1 MPDEQRNDDKASP
14 DSASGAGTGATA
26 VVHAK
31 PSRASKNKPKQLP
44 PYNVVLL
51 NDDDHT
57 VEYVI
62 EMLKSLFAHPTEMG
76 LQLAMQVDRTGRA
89 IVYTTHKEKAELKRD
104 QIHAFGADKRIP
116 TCAGAMSAI
125 IEPAATE

>member
-1 MPDEQRNDDKASP
+1 MPDEQRNDNPAP
-14 DSASGAGTGATA
+14 GSATGAGAGATA
-26 VVHAK
+26 VAHAK
-31 PSRASKNKPKQLP
+31 PSRATKNKPQQLP

-57 VEYVI
+57 LEYVI
-62 EMLKSLFAHPTEMG
+62 EMLKALFGHPTEMG
-76 LQLAMQVDRTGRA
+76 LQLGMQVDRAGRA